1 MAVRIPRRRAL
12 ERFGS
17 YNNLRSNPYSNFER
31 TLDLRAGILDPYT
44 QIAQSVMQTSYGI
57 DTLSSYGNV
66 FRARI
71 LGVVTGKPA
80 RHLYPDLYANQQGG
94 TESVKDHFIF
104 VLRDESDQ
112 FAPDPSGFAASAKSY
127 TNMIGLQGDAI
138 SEKPADEEM
147 ERYAIGDIVEVY
159 KPEQNS
165 WNGSLVRKVVV
176 RNNFSADVVTGDAD
190 GIVVGGAFNTTA
202 GEAFSGSFGGESG
215 YVADNTG
222 NGTGA
227 DGLTWD
233 GQYKLNTPK
242 AENSVDHISSRYP
255 RLRYQLSGNRKWPVQ
270 EQLLEILQNV
280 AADPDIDI
288 YIDIWSGGQVS
299 IDAGGTMGNGRSSTE
314 NPDWTEWND
323 DESPQFHIGPEPTE
337 RITST
342 TMRHDDGWAA
352 DISIYESPERR
363 EAADTAGNRGG
374 RLANQLRATTG
385 EPAGGRLY
393 EIALAFWEAGITGM
407 GAHPMYQDG
416 RFHVDIAY
424 CNSANPEVQG
434 AISNHA
440 IWAGRGRPIPS
451 WLSAARGKA
460 DADGH
465 LTRSGC

>member
-1 MAVRIPRRRAL
+1 MGSRAPRRRSL
-12 ERFGS
+12 ERFGT
-17 YNNLRSNPYSNFER
+17 YNNLRSNPHSNFER
-31 TLDLRAGILDPYT
+31 SLDTRAGILDPYT
-44 QIAQSVMQTSYGI
+44 QIVQSTLQTSYTV
-57 DTLSSYGNV
+57 DSLSAFGNT

-71 LGVVTGKPA
+71 LGVAEGKPA
-80 RHLYPDLYANQQGG
+80 RHLYPDLYANSSKAPQ
-94 TESVKDHFIF
+94 DMPNHFIF

-112 FAPDPSGFAASAKSY
+112 FSPDPAGFAASRIGYINA
-127 TNMIGLQGDAI
+127 IGLQGNAI
-138 SEKPADEEM
+138 SEKPAIEEM

-165 WNGSLVRKVVV
+165 WNGALVRKVVV
-176 RNNFSADVVTGDAD
+176 RNNFSADPEAFDD

-242 AENSVDHISSRYP
+242 AENSVDRISSRYP
-255 RLRYQLSGNRKWPVQ
+255 RLRYQLSGNRKWPVRP
-270 EQLLEILQNV
+270 QLLEILQTV

-352 DISIYESPERR
+352 DISIYESPDRR

-407 GAHPMYQDG
+407 GAHPNYQRG